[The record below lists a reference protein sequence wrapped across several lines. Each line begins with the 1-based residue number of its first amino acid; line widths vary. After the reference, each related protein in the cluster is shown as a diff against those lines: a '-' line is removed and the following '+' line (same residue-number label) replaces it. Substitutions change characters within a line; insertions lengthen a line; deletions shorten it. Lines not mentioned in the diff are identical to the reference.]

1 MSAAIKVVPDD
12 PKAAIMHATDEFV
25 GRTEVFHNQVLIGLY
40 LGPEK
45 SQGGIFYADIRQRE
59 NEYQGKVGVVLKIG
73 PLAFKDDDRNKFE
86 GQKIEVGDWVA
97 IRPNDGWPCRLGG
110 IKGVPC
116 RMVEDVHVKMRL
128 ASPDDVY

>member
-1 MSAAIKVVPDD
+1 MSAALEVV
-12 PKAAIMHATDEFV
+12 ATDPRAEILRQAEDFA
-25 GRTEVFHNQVLIGLY
+25 RRIEVFHNQVLIGLY

-45 SQGGIFYADIRQRE
+45 SKGGIIYSDIRKTE

-86 GQKIEVGDWVA
+86 GQNIEVGDWVA

-110 IKGVPC
+110 IKGIAC

-128 ASPDDVY
+128 AGPDDLY